1 MINQSIFQNLNINLS
16 EAKQAIAI
24 SDFKRDDLLNL
35 ALTDLS
41 TLQLPLVSELERQTI
56 VLQYRQLA
64 FLGDRLLDTVLADYL
79 FTTHP
84 ELTKED
90 LDGWRQE
97 ITCRK
102 TLTDFSIQLG
112 LPNFCSSWNKANRK
126 PPEEE
131 PGVYGEMFEALVAV
145 IYLDGNRNF
154 ERLYVWLCDRF
165 IRDTVESFEETYE
178 SDEDFDGTITTRDYL
193 DMIGLEGFSDYGWA
207 PGDDDD

>member
-1 MINQSIFQNLNINLS
+1 MIHPLNIKLL

-24 SDFKRDDLLNL
+24 SGFSRDDLLSL

-41 TLQLPLVSELERQTI
+41 TLQLPLVSEQERQTI
-56 VLQYRQLA
+56 VLQYRRLA
-64 FLGDRLLDTVLADYL
+64 FLGDRLLDAILADYL

-84 ELTKED
+84 ELTNQD
-90 LDGWRQE
+90 LDAWRQDV
-97 ITCRK
+97 TCRES
-102 TLTDFSIQLG
+102 LTRFAVQLG
-112 LPNFCSSWNKANRK
+112 LPGFCSSWNRPNRK

-145 IYLDGNRNF
+145 IYLDGNRSF
-154 ERLYVWLCDRF
+154 ERVYRWVCDRF
-165 IRDTVESFEETYE
+165 IQDAVELFEEAHE

-193 DMIGLEGFSDYGWA
+193 DMIGLDGFSNYGWA